1 MKPTISEILA
11 DSHVSAIAVALL
23 LVWSLEAVME
33 ALRDPVFYA
42 ADYLFTAIGI
52 LGIPYSSPGFSRWE
66 RIITDTS
73 LEYFYFAIIELMA
86 AWLLSRWAY
95 RTGPFRCL
103 NTYWMRLNGRN
114 RA

>member
-1 MKPTISEILA
+1 MKPTIREILA
-11 DSHVSAIAVALL
+11 DTHVPAIAVALL
-23 LVWSLEAVME
+23 LVWSLEEGIV

-42 ADYLFTAIGI
+42 AGYLFTAIGI

-66 RIITDTS
+66 RIITDST
-73 LEYFYFAIIELMA
+73 LEYFYYAIIELIA

-95 RTGPFRCL
+95 GTGPFRCL
-103 NTYWMRLNGRN
+103 NTYWIWLNGRN